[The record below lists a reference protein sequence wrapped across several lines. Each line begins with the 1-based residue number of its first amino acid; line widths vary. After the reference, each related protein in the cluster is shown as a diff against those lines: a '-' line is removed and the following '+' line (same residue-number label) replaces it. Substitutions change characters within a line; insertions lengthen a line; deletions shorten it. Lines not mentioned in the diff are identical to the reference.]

1 MKTTVDLPE
10 DLLRRAKSS
19 AALQGRKL
27 RELVQEG
34 LERVLNE
41 SAPPT
46 GLVPVPSAFDLMQDG
61 CGIISTGIGDLSSNP
76 KHLESFGHE

>member
-46 GLVPVPSAFDLMQDG
+46 GLVPGPSAFDLMQDG
-61 CGIISTGIGDLSSNP
+61 FGIVSTGIGDLSSNP
-76 KHLESFGHE
+76 RHLESFGHE

>member
-1 MKTTVDLPE
+1 MKTTVDLPD

-27 RELVQEG
+27 RELLQEG

-41 SAPPT
+41 PEPQTSKSSA
-46 GLVPVPSAFDLMQDG
+46 PSAFDLMQDG
-61 CGIISTGIGDLSSNP
+61 CGIVSSGVGDLSCNP
-76 KHLESFGHE
+76 KHLEQFGNE